1 MGRRADVVHGTSFR
15 PTWVP
20 EPGSG
25 VGPASTRRPAVTA
38 PWPMMDTLTLG
49 ALPTAVGSARVHARV
64 LVSEWAMPD
73 MAENVALIVSEL
85 MTNAV
90 LAFTD
95 LDGRPKYADVSAGL
109 PVVHLRLSSDH
120 VRLVI
125 EVWDLSPQVPEARQ
139 PEPDAEN
146 GRGLV
151 LVEALSQRWGWE
163 HFPGWPGKVVWAE
176 LRVE

>member
-1 MGRRADVVHGTSFR
+1 M
-15 PTWVP
+15 
-20 EPGSG
+20 
-25 VGPASTRRPAVTA
+25 TA
-38 PWPMMDTLTLG
+38 PWPMTDTLTLG

-64 LVSEWAMPD
+64 LVSEWAMDD
-73 MAENVALIVSEL
+73 MAEDVTLIVSEL
-85 MTNAV
+85 VTNAV
-90 LAFTD
+90 LASTNA
-95 LDGRPKYADVSAGL
+95 DGRPKYKDASAGM

-125 EVWDLSPQVPEARQ
+125 EVWDLSPQAPEARQ
-139 PEPDAEN
+139 PEPPAEN

-163 HFPGWPGKVVWAE
+163 RVSGWPGKVVWAE